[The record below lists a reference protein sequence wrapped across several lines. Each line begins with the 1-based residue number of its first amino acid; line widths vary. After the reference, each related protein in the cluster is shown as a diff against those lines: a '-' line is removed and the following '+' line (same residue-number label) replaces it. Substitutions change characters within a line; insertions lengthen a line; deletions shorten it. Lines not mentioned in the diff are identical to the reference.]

1 MLTKK
6 ELQLL
11 TEVLNLEGVKVT
23 SKHQHEGIGIILEIE
38 SSVKTSVCQRCG
50 LKSDKLHQNHRQI
63 IKDLNWGEQAVFLEI
78 NRRQFNCEKC
88 QKPFSEKLDFVKSR
102 RRYTKRLAAQIIEE
116 VLADDISSVAKKG
129 KVTEKEIERMLGRV
143 IN

>member
-1 MLTKK
+1 M
-6 ELQLL
+6 
-11 TEVLNLEGVKVT
+11 
-23 SKHQHEGIGIILEIE
+23 
-38 SSVKTSVCQRCG
+38 
-50 LKSDKLHQNHRQI
+50 
-63 IKDLNWGEQAVFLEI
+63 NWGEQAVFLEI

-88 QKPFSEKLDFVKSR
+88 QKPFSEKLDFVNSR
-102 RRYTKRLAAQIIEE
+102 RRYKKRLAAQIIEE